1 MLEKDEDTRS
11 YLRLI
16 FLPNYSTS
24 KEYLYV
30 PALDVN
36 EQLTIPG
43 KQACTTQPLKFVMN
57 GSILIGSRDSTNLR
71 IENTLGENIVLLFG

>member
-1 MLEKDEDTRS
+1 M
-11 YLRLI
+11 

-36 EQLTIPG
+36 EQLTLPG

-71 IENTLGENIVLLFG
+71 IERNLGDNIVLLFGQDYYSQ